1 MPIRI
6 KKKPFKKKI
15 KEPDKFVILSQKVL
29 SFAKENSKAIFVVSL
44 ALIIII
50 ASSGIFIT
58 RYKAQKE
65 DFFLG
70 MYDDIINANKN
81 YAEGNYNEA
90 QKIFEKVIQESEK
103 SSLFNDIALV
113 GLGYTLIDKGDYD
126 RSISLI
132 EDLVSREKLQHPK
145 EELYK
150 NLLFLYRKTGAE
162 AKAKE
167 THDKLMALFPGSD
180 INLNDSQLFK
190 AIELKKSHN

>member
-58 RYKAQKE
+58 RYKAKNE

-113 GLGYTLIDKGDYD
+113 GLGYTLIDKGEYD

-132 EDLVSREKLQHPK
+132 EDLVSRDKLQHPK

-167 THDKLMALFPGSD
+167 TYDKLLALFPGSD
-180 INLNDSQLFK
+180 IILNNNQLAK
-190 AIELKKSHN
+190 Q